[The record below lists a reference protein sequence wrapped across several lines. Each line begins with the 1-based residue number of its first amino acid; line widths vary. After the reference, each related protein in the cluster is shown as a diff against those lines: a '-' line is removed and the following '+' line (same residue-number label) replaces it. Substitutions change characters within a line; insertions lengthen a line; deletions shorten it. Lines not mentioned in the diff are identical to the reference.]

1 MKKDEIFFFG
11 IACGVLG
18 IGWGSFFEWPQA
30 SFFLL
35 GSAFFFAAGVVFRL
49 KDFVFVGVG
58 VLVFFFGTTLAL
70 QERATYQ
77 SLPIYTEPVSGTV
90 RIVADP
96 EEKDFFRRVIV
107 RFEHCESQ
115 ECPSADVL
123 WQAPL
128 SFRMLAGARFPFR
141 CNIERPENFSPD
153 FDYQMFL
160 AKSGIGYICLKGDS
174 GEQYP
179 VDWSGKLRAWL
190 YVPKHVME
198 RALSEILPEP
208 EAGLSKGLLLGG
220 DAYLP
225 QALKES
231 FTRVGLSHMIAVSGY
246 NMTLIAE
253 MFLAVGLALGLWRK
267 QAIWTA
273 LVGIVFFIFMIGMQ
287 ASAARAGA
295 MAGIVFMAFQSGRLV
310 HPVRTL
316 LFAAGVMLFFNP
328 LLFRYD
334 MGFQLSFLATLG
346 ILVLMPYCEYIAPK
360 QRLLKKGFEILC
372 MTLAVEL
379 FVLPLILFSFHTFSP
394 LIVIG
399 NFLILLVP
407 FAMATAFVSV
417 LLFLVVPGLQ
427 VVIAWSAFVF
437 LTVITRSV
445 EWLGSWTEMS
455 IDVGEFGI
463 WHLLGWYAIL
473 GIFVAVISRVFPP
486 QKYEKDF

>member
-11 IACGVLG
+11 VLVSVAG
-18 IGWGSFFEWPQA
+18 IGWGSFFEWPQTP
-30 SFFLL
+30 LYL
-35 GSAFFFAAGVVFRL
+35 IGSAFFFAVGAVFRL
-49 KDFVFVGVG
+49 KNFFFAGAG
-58 VLVFFFGTTLAL
+58 MLVFFWSTSLAID
-70 QERATYQ
+70 QRGIYQ
-77 SLPIYTEPVSGTV
+77 GLPAYTEPVSGTV

-96 EEKDFFRRVIV
+96 EEKDFFRRTIV

-115 ECPSADVL
+115 HCPSTDVL

-128 SFRMLAGARFPFR
+128 SFRMPAGARFPFHCR
-141 CNIERPENFSPD
+141 IERPENFSPD

-160 AKSGIGYICLKGDS
+160 AKSGIGYVCLKGDA
-174 GEQYP
+174 GEQHTM
-179 VDWSGKLRAWL
+179 DWPGKLRGWL
-190 YVPKHVME
+190 YIPKHVME
-198 RALSEILPEP
+198 RALSEVLPEP

-225 QALKES
+225 EALKDS

-253 MFLAVGLALGLWRK
+253 MFLVVGLALGLWRK

-273 LVGIVFFIFMIGMQ
+273 LVGIVFFIFMIGMP

-328 LLFRYD
+328 LLLRYD

-346 ILVLMPYCEYIAPK
+346 ILVLMPYCEYVAPK
-360 QRLLKKGFEILC
+360 HRFLKKGFEILC

-394 LIVIG
+394 LIIMG

-407 FAMATAFVSV
+407 FAMATSFVAV
-417 LLFLVVPGLQ
+417 LLFLVVPGAQ

-437 LTVITRSV
+437 LTLITRSV
-445 EWLGSWTEMS
+445 EWLGSWTAMS
-455 IDVGEFGI
+455 VDVVGFGI
-463 WHLLGWYAIL
+463 WHLLCWYAIL

-486 QKYEKDF
+486 RTYEKEF

>member
-11 IACGVLG
+11 VLASVAG
-18 IGWGSFFEWPQA
+18 IGWGSFFEWPGA
-30 SFFLL
+30 VFFLV
-35 GSAFFFAAGVVFRL
+35 GSACFFAIGAVFRL
-49 KDFVFVGVG
+49 KNFFFAGAG
-58 VLVFFFGTTLAL
+58 ILVFFFGATLTL
-70 QERATYQ
+70 EERAVYQ
-77 SLPIYTEPVSGTV
+77 SLLVYTEPVSGTV

-115 ECPSADVL
+115 DCPSTNVL

-128 SFRMLAGARFPFR
+128 SFRMPAGARFPFHCR
-141 CNIERPENFSPD
+141 IERPENFSPD

-160 AKSGIGYICLKGDS
+160 AKSGIGYVCLKGDS
-174 GEQYP
+174 GEQHP
-179 VDWSGKLRAWL
+179 VDWSGKLRSWL
-190 YVPKHVME
+190 YIPKHVME
-198 RALSEILPEP
+198 SALSEILPEP

-225 QALKES
+225 AALKES

-253 MFLAVGLALGLWRK
+253 MFLVMGLALGLWRK

-273 LVGIVFFIFMIGMQ
+273 LVGIVFFIFMIGMP

-295 MAGIVFMAFQSGRLV
+295 MAGIVFTAFQSGRLV
-310 HPVRTL
+310 QPVRTL

-360 QRLLKKGFEILC
+360 HRFLKKGFEILY
-372 MTLAVEL
+372 MTFAVEL
-379 FVLPLILFSFHTFSP
+379 
-394 LIVIG
+394 
-399 NFLILLVP
+399 NNEQRKR
-407 FAMATAFVSV
+407 M
-417 LLFLVVPGLQ
+417 
-427 VVIAWSAFVF
+427 
-437 LTVITRSV
+437 
-445 EWLGSWTEMS
+445 
-455 IDVGEFGI
+455 
-463 WHLLGWYAIL
+463 
-473 GIFVAVISRVFPP
+473 
-486 QKYEKDF
+486 K

>member
-11 IACGVLG
+11 VLASVAG
-18 IGWGSFFEWPQA
+18 IGWGSFFEWPQV
-30 SFFLL
+30 SFFLV
-35 GSAFFFAAGVVFRL
+35 GSAFFFAAGAVFRV
-49 KDFVFVGVG
+49 KNFFIAGAG
-58 VLVFFFGTTLAL
+58 MLVFFWSASLAID
-70 QERATYQ
+70 QRVIYQ
-77 SLPIYTEPVSGTV
+77 GLPTYTEPVSGTV

-96 EEKDFFRRVIV
+96 EEKDFFRRTIV
-107 RFEHCESQ
+107 RFERCESQ
-115 ECPSADVL
+115 RCPSTDVL

-128 SFRMLAGARFPFR
+128 SFRMPAGARFPFR
-141 CNIERPENFSPD
+141 CHIERPENFSPD

-160 AKSGIGYICLKGDS
+160 AKSGIGYVCLKGDA

-179 VDWSGKLRAWL
+179 MDWSGKLRGWL

-198 RALSEILPEP
+198 SALSEILTEP

-225 QALKES
+225 GALKES

-253 MFLAVGLALGLWRK
+253 MFLIAGLAFGLWRK

-273 LVGIVFFIFMIGMQ
+273 LVGIVFFILMIGMP

-346 ILVLMPYCEYIAPK
+346 ILVLMPYCECFAPK

-379 FVLPLILFSFHTFSP
+379 FVLPLILFSFHAFSP
-394 LIVIG
+394 LVIVG

-407 FAMATAFVSV
+407 FAMATAFVAV

-427 VVIAWSAFVF
+427 VVVAWSAFVF

-445 EWLGSWTEMS
+445 EWLGSWTAMS
-455 IDVGEFGI
+455 IEVGGFGI
-463 WHLLGWYAIL
+463 WHLLCWYAIL

-486 QKYEKDF
+486 RPYEKEF